1 MLNCQKK
8 VFPSSQM
15 VNEERKHNQFH
26 KFLSRFLLLFPSRF
40 FTVVVLLSPN
50 CHLISAFS
58 LFSFGSTTNK
68 IILFFFHTLTLA
80 RDNKKNGKQILKHWS
95 SWGFSGKTYC
105 GCFCPLNSIKNK
117 NSLELQWFPTLWD
130 LKYRHTT
137 SFFPLL
143 ALALIQKTYCLRK
156 DFHPL
161 HYLALNIFLL
171 LTMFRPTTTEINIRN
186 KSGGGVRT
194 KKYQESFL
202 LSP

>member
-1 MLNCQKK
+1 MSKKK

-26 KFLSRFLLLFPSRF
+26 KFLSRFFLLLFPSRF
-40 FTVVVLLSPN
+40 FTVVVPLSPN
-50 CHLISAFS
+50 CHLISAFFS
-58 LFSFGSTTNK
+58 LSSFGSTTNK

-161 HYLALNIFLL
+161 HYLALNIF
-171 LTMFRPTTTEINIRN
+171 FFASCNVSSDNNRN
-186 KSGGGVRT
+186 K
-194 KKYQESFL
+194 YQK
-202 LSP
+202 